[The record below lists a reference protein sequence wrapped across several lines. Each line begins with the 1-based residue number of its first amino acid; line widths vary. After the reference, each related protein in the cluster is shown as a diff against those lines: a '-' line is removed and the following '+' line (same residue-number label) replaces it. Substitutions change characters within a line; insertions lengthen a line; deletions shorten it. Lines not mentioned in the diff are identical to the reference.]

1 MTLRVLSF
9 CGILRRLE
17 GFMPLDTF
25 LALLLFAFT
34 TSITPGPNNMMLF
47 ASGVN
52 FGFRRTIPH
61 MLGIGAGFLLLLL
74 AVGLG
79 LGALLH
85 VVPVVYTVLKFAGGA
100 YLVWIAW
107 KIGSSRSLSEKQSSA
122 TPMSFLSAA
131 AFQWINPKAWVM
143 AVTAMAT
150 YTVPSLYFASVM
162 IVGAAFAAV
171 NVPSVSTWAGF
182 GSALRDWLSDPVR
195 LKWFN
200 ISMAVLLVLSLWPM
214 LR

>member
-1 MTLRVLSF
+1 MA
-9 CGILRRLE
+9 
-17 GFMPLDTF
+17 LDTF

-47 ASGVN
+47 TSGVN

-61 MLGIGAGFLLLLL
+61 MLGIGVGFFVLLI

-79 LGALLH
+79 LGAVLHTVPLL
-85 VVPVVYTVLKFAGGA
+85 YTVLKFAGGA

-107 KIGSSRSLSEKQSSA
+107 KIGTSRSLSESESDAQ
-122 TPMSFLSAA
+122 PMSFISAA
-131 AFQWINPKAWVM
+131 AFQWVNPKAWVM

-150 YTVPSLYFASVM
+150 YTNEQLYLFSVLV
-162 IVGAAFAAV
+162 VGLAFAAV

-182 GSALRDWLSDPVR
+182 GSALRDWLSVPVR

-200 ISMAVLLVLSLWPM
+200 ITMAVLLVLSLWPM
-214 LR
+214 LK

>member
-1 MTLRVLSF
+1 MA
-9 CGILRRLE
+9 
-17 GFMPLDTF
+17 LDTF

-47 ASGVN
+47 TSGVN

-61 MLGIGAGFLLLLL
+61 MLGIGVGFFVLLI

-85 VVPVVYTVLKFAGGA
+85 TVPVLYTALKFAGGA

-107 KIGSSRSLSEKQSSA
+107 KIGTSRSLSEAESDA
-122 TPMSFLSAA
+122 RPMSFISAA
-131 AFQWINPKAWVM
+131 AFQWVNPKAWVM

-150 YTVPSLYFASVM
+150 YTNEQLYLFTVLL
-162 IVGAAFAAV
+162 VGFAFAAV

-182 GSALRDWLSDPVR
+182 GSVLRDWLSDPVR

-200 ISMAVLLVLSLWPM
+200 ITMAVLLVLSLWPM
-214 LR
+214 LK

>member
-1 MTLRVLSF
+1 
-9 CGILRRLE
+9 
-17 GFMPLDTF
+17 MPLDTL
-25 LALLLFAFT
+25 LALLVFALT

-61 MLGIGAGFLLLLL
+61 MLGIGAGFFALLIG
-74 AVGLG
+74 VGLG
-79 LGALLH
+79 LGALLKT
-85 VVPVVYTVLKFAGGA
+85 VPLLYTALKFAGGL

-107 KIGSSRSLSEKQSSA
+107 KIATSRSLAEGQAGAK
-122 TPMSFLSAA
+122 PMTFLGAA
-131 AFQWINPKAWVM
+131 AFQWVNPKAWVM
-143 AVTAMAT
+143 AVTAIAT
-150 YTVPSLYFASVM
+150 YTDTRQYFSTVT
-162 IVGAAFAAV
+162 IVGIVFVLV

-182 GSALRDWLSDPVR
+182 GSVLRDWLSDPVR

-200 ISMAVLLVLSLWPM
+200 ITMAVLLVLSLWPM

>member
-1 MTLRVLSF
+1 MS
-9 CGILRRLE
+9 LE
-17 GFMPLDTF
+17 TF
-25 LALLLFAFT
+25 LALVLFAFT

-52 FGFRRTIPH
+52 FGFTRTVPH
-61 MLGIGAGFLLLLL
+61 MLGIGAGFLSLLI

-79 LGALLH
+79 LGALLQTL
-85 VVPVVYTVLKFAGGA
+85 PAVYTALKFAGGA

-107 KIGSSRSLSEKQSSA
+107 KIGTSRSLSDGKA
-122 TPMSFLSAA
+122 GAGPMTFLGAA
-131 AFQWINPKAWVM
+131 AFQWVNPKAWVM

-150 YTVPSLYFASVM
+150 YTDPDYYLRTVLL
-162 IVGAAFAAV
+162 VGIAFAAV

-182 GSALRDWLSDPVR
+182 GSALREWLSVPAR

-200 ISMAVLLVLSLWPM
+200 ITMAVLLVASLWPM
-214 LR
+214 LK